1 MIAIACDH
9 GGFALKQELI
19 AHLTAKGYAL
29 DDMGCYS
36 TESVDYP
43 AYAEKVGCAV
53 AAGTY
58 EKGILICG
66 TGIGMSIAANKIRGV
81 RAALCADCYSAE
93 MARQHNDSNVLCL
106 GGRTIGSEVAK
117 RIAEIWLSTP
127 FSGAEKHARRI
138 GMIRDIEHVV

>member
-19 AHLTAKGYAL
+19 AHLTDKGYAL

-43 AYAEKVGCAV
+43 TYAEKVACAV

-66 TGIGMSIAANKIRGV
+66 TGIGMSIAANKIHGV

-93 MARQHNDSNVLCL
+93 MARQHNNSNVLCL

-127 FSGAEKHARRI
+127 FSDVDKHVRRI
-138 GMIRDIEHVV
+138 GMIQDIEHVV

>member
-29 DDMGCYS
+29 EDMGCYS

-43 AYAEKVGCAV
+43 AYAEKVGRAV

-66 TGIGMSIAANKIRGV
+66 TGIGMSIAANKIQGV
-81 RAALCADCYSAE
+81 RAALCTDCYSAE
-93 MARQHNDSNVLCL
+93 MARQHNDSNILCL

-127 FSGAEKHARRI
+127 FSGVEKHARRI

>member
-1 MIAIACDH
+1 MIVIACDH

-43 AYAEKVGCAV
+43 AYAEKVGRTV
-53 AAGTY
+53 ADGTY

-127 FSGAEKHARRI
+127 FSGVEKHTRRI